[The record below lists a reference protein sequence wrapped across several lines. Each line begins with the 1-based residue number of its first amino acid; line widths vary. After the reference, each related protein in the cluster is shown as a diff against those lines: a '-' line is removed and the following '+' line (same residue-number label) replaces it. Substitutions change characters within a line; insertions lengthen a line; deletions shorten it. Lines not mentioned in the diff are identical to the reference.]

1 MTMVVGG
8 ETSMDEKEWQE
19 HVKDM
24 LKAELTRRHVTY
36 RDLAE
41 KLQAVGVDANAR
53 AIRNKLSRGGFSAV
67 FFFQCLKAIGCR
79 TIHLDS
85 D

>member
-1 MTMVVGG
+1 
-8 ETSMDEKEWQE
+8 MDEKEWQE

-41 KLQAVGVDANAR
+41 KLQAIGVETNDR
-53 AIRNKLSRGGFSAV
+53 AIRNKLSRGGFSAA
-67 FFFQCLKAIGCR
+67 FFFQCMDAIGCR
-79 TIHLDS
+79 VIRLHD
-85 D
+85 DE